1 MATTQTVKC
10 YTISLCVDQY
20 VARIF
25 RICIFA
31 FGPCLSKVDLIL
43 ECDPTKRTDL
53 RDTTCVMNS
62 KQAPVGHYTLGWK
75 TNFYGQVVFAVTRC
89 PDCPIMD
96 THGHTNIIKNVSVWG
111 FIFSTC
117 PSFVIFDSSEIMAT
131 IKQSTSA
138 FNTNRNY
145 VVSPSYNLVNN
156 LVSL

>member
-25 RICIFA
+25 WICIFA

-43 ECDPTKRTDL
+43 ECDPTTRTDL

-75 TNFYGQVVFAVTRC
+75 TNFCGQVVFAVTRC
-89 PDCPIMD
+89 PDCPSWTHTD
-96 THGHTNIIKNVSVWG
+96 TQI
-111 FIFSTC
+111 
-117 PSFVIFDSSEIMAT
+117 SSRM
-131 IKQSTSA
+131 SA
-138 FNTNRNY
+138 FEALYFQHVPHLSSLTAQR
-145 VVSPSYNLVNN
+145 SWQQSSKALQPSTQIETMLYQPLTIW
-156 LVSL
+156 